1 MSLLVVALLL
11 VPLAVWVLGSDWRTA
26 FAVTI
31 VVGFLQDPLRKV
43 TAGQPGLM
51 VGIVLI
57 FFTLTA
63 LVCYQRRGGLQL
75 RWMFLGSPEL
85 VSLAPLFLA
94 IVGFQ
99 VFNSFLRFGQP
110 TLTMIGLG
118 FYLAPLIGLWMG
130 YQLGLSPPT
139 LRRMVGLYLLLSVPW
154 SFTVWLS
161 HQGVEWGKL
170 LNEVGGGI
178 LIHFSTPT
186 GSISQ
191 QGASGLWRSSEL
203 AAMHLATAACLALVY
218 GWSSPSRST
227 NNLYGLGA
235 LLCTFLTL
243 LTGRRK
249 ALVLVVAFVLIML
262 LFQILRGDTR
272 MRDRILTGVLGPIG
286 LGVLG
291 VVAIFPNLLV
301 DLNPFLWRASTIP
314 GDLWE
319 RFRRVGFNAIW
330 PAIENSQI
338 IGLGAGALAQTGLLG
353 INAAGQ
359 VANPWVSESGVGKLI
374 TELGVPG
381 VVVLLLLLVQFARLL
396 VRNAGLLNCFDSSS
410 RNLYLGMLAFSLAN
424 VPFFMA
430 ASGVY
435 GDPFVLILVGL
446 SLGSFLALPTLVY
459 SQTAQQA
466 TLGDSQEIRPEPG
479 AVSVAR

>member
-1 MSLLVVALLL
+1 MSFALVALLFIC
-11 VPLAVWVLGSDWRTA
+11 LAVWLLSSDWRTA
-26 FAVTI
+26 LAITI
-31 VVGFLQDPLRKV
+31 AVGFLQDPLRKI

-63 LVCYQRRGGLQL
+63 VLCFQRRGGLQL
-75 RWMFLGSPEL
+75 RSMFLGSPEL
-85 VSLAPLFLA
+85 VSLVPLFLA
-94 IVGFQ
+94 IIGFQ
-99 VFNSFLRFGQP
+99 AFNSFVRFGQP
-110 TLTMIGLG
+110 TLTMIGVG

-130 YQLGLSPPT
+130 YQLGLSPPR
-139 LRRMVGLYLLLSVPW
+139 LRRIIGLYLLFSVPW

-161 HQGVEWGKL
+161 HLGVEWGDL

-178 LIHFSTPT
+178 LINFSTAT
-186 GSISQ
+186 GSITQ

-203 AAMHLATAACLALVY
+203 AAVHLATAACLLLVY
-218 GWSSPSRST
+218 GWSSPSQST
-227 NNLYGLGA
+227 TNLYGLGA

-249 ALVLVVAFVLIML
+249 ALVLVVAFVLIFL
-262 LFQILRGDTR
+262 LFQILRGDVR
-272 MRDRILTGVLGPIG
+272 MRNRIITGVLGPIG

-291 VVAIFPNLLV
+291 VVVLFPNLLV

-319 RFRRVGFNAIW
+319 RFSRVGFNAIW

-353 INAAGQ
+353 INAASQ
-359 VANPWVSESGVGKLI
+359 VANPWVSESGIGKLI
-374 TELGVPG
+374 TELGLPG
-381 VVVLLLLLVQFARLL
+381 MAVLLLLLVQFARLL
-396 VRNAGLLNCFDSSS
+396 VRNAGLLRSFDPSS
-410 RNLYLGMLAFSLAN
+410 RNLYLGLLAFSLAN

-446 SLGSFLALPTLVY
+446 SIGSFLALPTLVY
-459 SQTAQQA
+459 SQNEQNALSA
-466 TLGDSQEIRPEPG
+466 SEISPLESSI
-479 AVSVAR
+479 AHAR

>member
-1 MSLLVVALLL
+1 MSLTLAALLFL
-11 VPLAVWVLGSDWRTA
+11 PLAVWLLGSDWRSA
-26 FAVTI
+26 LAITI
-31 VVGFLQDPLRKV
+31 AVGFLQDPVRKI

-63 LVCYQRRGGLQL
+63 VLCFQRRGGLQL
-75 RWMFLGSPEL
+75 RWMFLGSREL
-85 VSLAPLFLA
+85 VALVPLFLA
-94 IVGFQ
+94 ILAFQ
-99 VFNSFLRFGQP
+99 AFNSFARFGQP
-110 TLTMIGLG
+110 TLTMIGVG

-139 LRRMVGLYLLLSVPW
+139 LRRIVGVYLLFSVPW

-161 HQGVEWGKL
+161 HQGVEWGEL

-178 LIHFSTPT
+178 LINFQTDT
-186 GSISQ
+186 GAITKP
-191 QGASGLWRSSEL
+191 GASGLWRSSEL
-203 AAMHLATAACLALVY
+203 AAMHLATAACLLLVY

-235 LLCTFLTL
+235 MVCTFLTL

-249 ALVLVVAFVLIML
+249 ALVLVVAFVLLML

-286 LGVLG
+286 LGVIG
-291 VVAIFPNLLV
+291 VLVLFPNLLV

-319 RFRRVGFNAIW
+319 RFTRVAFNAIW

-353 INAAGQ
+353 INAGGQ

-374 TELGVPG
+374 SELGVPG
-381 VVVLLLLLVQFARLL
+381 FIVLLLLLVQFARLL
-396 VRNAGLLNCFDSSS
+396 LRNAGLLDCFDPSS
-410 RNLYLGMLAFSLAN
+410 RNLYLGLMAFSLAN
-424 VPFFMA
+424 IPFFMA

-435 GDPFVLILVGL
+435 GDPFVLIMVGL
-446 SLGSFLALPTLVY
+446 SLGAFLALPSLVY
-459 SQTAQQA
+459 TQVGQTEQQLHQVADQAHA
-466 TLGDSQEIRPEPG
+466 TSLPSAP
-479 AVSVAR
+479 

>member
-1 MSLLVVALLL
+1 MSLTLVVLLL
-11 VPLAVWVLGSDWRTA
+11 VPLAVLVLSSDWRSALAITI
-26 FAVTI
+26 AV
-31 VVGFLQDPLRKV
+31 GYLQDPLRKI
-43 TAGQPGLM
+43 TEGQPGLM

-57 FFTLTA
+57 FFVITA
-63 LVCYQRRGGLQL
+63 ALCFQRRGGLQL
-75 RWMFLGSPEL
+75 RRMFLGSSEL
-85 VSLAPLFLA
+85 AALVPVFLA
-94 IVGFQ
+94 ILLFQ
-99 VFNSFLRFGQP
+99 AFNSLVRFGQP
-110 TLTMIGLG
+110 TLTMIGVG

-130 YQLGLSPPT
+130 YQLGLAPPT

-161 HQGVEWGKL
+161 HLGVEWGGL
-170 LNEVGGGI
+170 LKEVGEGI
-178 LIHFSTPT
+178 LIHFSTDD

-191 QGASGLWRSSEL
+191 QGATGLWRSSEL
-203 AAMHLATAACLALVY
+203 AAMHLAAASCLLLVY

-235 LLCTFLTL
+235 LACTFLTL

-249 ALVLVVAFVLIML
+249 ALALVVVFVLIML
-262 LFQILRGDTR
+262 LLQILRGDTR

-286 LGVLG
+286 LGVVG
-291 VVAIFPNLLV
+291 VAVLFPNLLV
-301 DLNPFLWRASTIP
+301 DLDPFLWRASTIP
-314 GDLWE
+314 RDLWE
-319 RFRRVGFNAIW
+319 RFSRVGFNAIW

-338 IGLGAGALAQTGLLG
+338 IGLGAGALAQTGQLG

-374 TELGVPG
+374 TELGLPG
-381 VVVLLLLLVQFARLL
+381 VVVLLLILVQFTRLL
-396 VRNAGLLNCFDSSS
+396 VRNAGLLRSFDPSSS
-410 RNLYLGMLAFSLAN
+410 NLYLGLLSFALAN

-459 SQTAQQA
+459 SQAAQPPEQEAFAGVTAPA
-466 TLGDSQEIRPEPG
+466 GTVPTAP
-479 AVSVAR
+479 